1 MSSDRRRYA
10 FARLVLLAIVA
21 AVLSLPSVGCRRG
34 PAKAVIT
41 GRVTLNDEPLP
52 QGAISLVPLSRGP
65 SAGAVIKDGS
75 YRMEAFPGS
84 YRVEITGSK
93 VVGQKKRYD
102 TADSPM
108 DDVLE
113 SIVPAEYNSA
123 SKLVQEVKLDTK
135 TLDFKLVT
143 PAGK

>member
-1 MSSDRRRYA
+1 MSPDT
-10 FARLVLLAIVA
+10 FFH
-21 AVLSLPSVGCRRG
+21 PFH
-34 PAKAVIT
+34 
-41 GRVTLNDEPLP
+41 P
-52 QGAISLVPLSRGP
+52 QGAISFYPLDRLP
-65 SAGAVIKDGS
+65 SARAVINAGS

-84 YRVEITGSK
+84 YRVEITSSK
-93 VVGQKKRYD
+93 VVGQKTRD
-102 TADSPM
+102 DMPDSQM
-108 DDVLE
+108 IDILE

>member
-1 MSSDRRRYA
+1 MSSDRRRCA

-41 GRVTLNDEPLP
+41 GRVTLNDEPVP
-52 QGAISLVPLSRGP
+52 QGAISLYPLDRLP
-65 SAGAVIKDGS
+65 SAGAVINAGS

-84 YRVEITGSK
+84 YRIEITGSK
-93 VVGQKKRYD
+93 VVGQKKND
-102 TADSPM
+102 IPDGPM
-108 DDVLE
+108 VDILE

>member
-1 MSSDRRRYA
+1 MSSDRRRCA
-10 FARLVLLAIVA
+10 IARLVLLALVA
-21 AVLSLPSVGCRRG
+21 AVLAVPAVGCRRG

-52 QGAISLVPLSRGP
+52 QGAISFYPLSRAP
-65 SAGAVIKDGS
+65 SAGAVINAGS

-93 VVGQKKRYD
+93 VVGQKKND
-102 TADSPM
+102 IPDGPM
-108 DDVLE
+108 VDILE

-123 SKLVQEVKLDTK
+123 SKLVQEVKLETK

>member
-1 MSSDRRRYA
+1 
-10 FARLVLLAIVA
+10 LLALVA
-21 AVLSLPSVGCRRG
+21 ALLAVPAVGCRRG

-41 GRVTLNDEPLP
+41 GRVTLNDEPLS
-52 QGAISLVPLSRGP
+52 QGAISLYPLSRAP
-65 SAGAVIKDGS
+65 SAGAVINAGS

-84 YRVEITGSK
+84 YRVEISGSK
-93 VVGQKKRYD
+93 VVGQKKND
-102 TADSPM
+102 IPDGPM
-108 DDVLE
+108 VDILE

>member
-1 MSSDRRRYA
+1 MNSDRRRYA
-10 FARLVLLAIVA
+10 PPRLVLLALVA
-21 AVLSLPSVGCRRG
+21 AVLAVSAVGCRRG

-41 GRVTLNDEPLP
+41 GRVTLNDEPVP
-52 QGAISLVPLSRGP
+52 QGVISLYPLSRAP

-84 YRVEITGSK
+84 YRVEISAAK
-93 VVGQKKRYD
+93 VVGQKKND
-102 TADSPM
+102 IPDGPM
-108 DDVLE
+108 VDILE

>member
-1 MSSDRRRYA
+1 
-10 FARLVLLAIVA
+10 LLAIVA
-21 AVLSLPSVGCRRG
+21 AVLSLPSVGCSRG
-34 PAKAVIT
+34 PVKAVFT
-41 GRVTLNDEPLP
+41 GRVMLNGEPVP
-52 QGAISLVPLSRGP
+52 HGAISFYPLDRLP

-108 DDVLE
+108 DDILE

-143 PAGK
+143 PAAK

>member
-1 MSSDRRRYA
+1 MSSDRRRCA

-34 PAKAVIT
+34 PAKAVFT
-41 GRVTLNDEPLP
+41 GRVTLNDEPVP
-52 QGAISLVPLSRGP
+52 QGAISLYPLDRLP
-65 SAGAVIKDGS
+65 SAGAVINAGS

-84 YRVEITGSK
+84 YRIEITGSK
-93 VVGQKKRYD
+93 VVGQKNND
-102 TADSPM
+102 IPDGPM
-108 DDVLE
+108 VDILE

>member
-1 MSSDRRRYA
+1 MNSDRRSCA
-10 FARLVLLAIVA
+10 FAKLVLLALVA
-21 AVLSLPSVGCRRG
+21 ALLAVPAVGCRRG
-34 PAKAVIT
+34 PAKAVFT

-52 QGAISLVPLSRGP
+52 QGAISFYPLDRLP

-93 VVGQKKRYD
+93 VVGQKKND
-102 TADSPM
+102 IPDGPM
-108 DDVLE
+108 VDILE

-143 PAGK
+143 PAAK

>member
-1 MSSDRRRYA
+1 MNSDRRGCA
-10 FARLVLLAIVA
+10 VARLVLLTTVA
-21 AVLSLPSVGCRRG
+21 AALALPAVGCSRG
-34 PAKAVIT
+34 PAKAAFT

-52 QGAISLVPLSRGP
+52 QGAISLYPLSRAP

-75 YRMEAFPGS
+75 YQMEAFPGS
-84 YRVEITGSK
+84 YRVEVSGSK

-102 TADSPM
+102 TPDSPM

>member
-1 MSSDRRRYA
+1 MNSDRRRCA
-10 FARLVLLAIVA
+10 FARLVLLALVA
-21 AVLSLPSVGCRRG
+21 AVLAVPAVGCRRG
-34 PAKAVIT
+34 PAKAVFT

-52 QGAISLVPLSRGP
+52 QGAISFYPLDRLP
-65 SAGAVIKDGS
+65 SAGAVINAGS

-84 YRVEITGSK
+84 YRVEISGSK
-93 VVGQKKRYD
+93 VVGQKKND
-102 TADSPM
+102 IPDGPM
-108 DDVLE
+108 VDILE

>member
-1 MSSDRRRYA
+1 M
-10 FARLVLLAIVA
+10 
-21 AVLSLPSVGCRRG
+21 GCRRG
-34 PAKAVIT
+34 PAKAVFT

-52 QGAISLVPLSRGP
+52 QGAISLYPLSRAP
-65 SAGAVIKDGS
+65 SAGAVITDGS

-84 YRVEITGSK
+84 YRVEISAAK
-93 VVGQKKRYD
+93 VVGQKKND
-102 TADSPM
+102 IPDSPM
-108 DDVLE
+108 VDILE

>member
-1 MSSDRRRYA
+1 MNSDRRSCA
-10 FARLVLLAIVA
+10 FARLVLLALVA
-21 AVLSLPSVGCRRG
+21 ALLAVPAVGCRRG
-34 PAKAVIT
+34 PAKAVFT
-41 GRVTLNDEPLP
+41 GRVTLNDEPVP
-52 QGAISLVPLSRGP
+52 QGVISLYPLDRLP

-84 YRVEITGSK
+84 YRVEISAAK
-93 VVGQKKRYD
+93 VVGQKKND
-102 TADSPM
+102 IPDGPM
-108 DDVLE
+108 VDILE

-123 SKLVQEVKLDTK
+123 SKLVQEVKLETK

>member
-1 MSSDRRRYA
+1 MSSDRRRCA
-10 FARLVLLAIVA
+10 IARLVLLALVA
-21 AVLSLPSVGCRRG
+21 AVLAVPAVGCRRG

-41 GRVTLNDEPLP
+41 GRVTLNDEPVP
-52 QGAISLVPLSRGP
+52 QGAISLYPLDRLP
-65 SAGAVIKDGS
+65 SAGAVINAGS

-84 YRVEITGSK
+84 YRIEITGSK
-93 VVGQKKRYD
+93 VVGQKKND
-102 TADSPM
+102 IPDGPM
-108 DDVLE
+108 VDILE

>member
-1 MSSDRRRYA
+1 M
-10 FARLVLLAIVA
+10 VA
-21 AVLSLPSVGCRRG
+21 AVLAVPAVGCQRG

-52 QGAISLVPLSRGP
+52 QGAISFCPLDRLP
-65 SAGAVIKDGS
+65 SAGAVIMDGS

-84 YRVEITGSK
+84 YRVEISGSK

-102 TADSPM
+102 TPDSPM

-123 SKLVQEVKLDTK
+123 SKLVQEVTLDTK
-135 TLDFKLVT
+135 TVDFKLVT

>member
-1 MSSDRRRYA
+1 MNSDRRSCA
-10 FARLVLLAIVA
+10 FARLVLLALVA
-21 AVLSLPSVGCRRG
+21 ALLAVPAVGCRRG
-34 PAKAVIT
+34 PAKAVFT

-52 QGAISLVPLSRGP
+52 QGAISFYPLDRLP

-93 VVGQKKRYD
+93 VVGQKKND
-102 TADSPM
+102 IPDGPM
-108 DDVLE
+108 VDILE

-143 PAGK
+143 PAAK

>member
-1 MSSDRRRYA
+1 MSSDRRRCA

-34 PAKAVIT
+34 PAKAVFT

-52 QGAISLVPLSRGP
+52 QGAISFYPLDRLP

-93 VVGQKKRYD
+93 VVGQKKND
-102 TADSPM
+102 IPDGPM
-108 DDVLE
+108 VDILE

-143 PAGK
+143 PAAK

>member
-1 MSSDRRRYA
+1 MSSDRRRCA
-10 FARLVLLAIVA
+10 IARLVLLALVA
-21 AVLSLPSVGCRRG
+21 AVLAVPAVGCRRG

-41 GRVTLNDEPLP
+41 GRVTLNDEPVP
-52 QGAISLVPLSRGP
+52 QGAISLYPLDRLP
-65 SAGAVIKDGS
+65 SAGAVINAGS

-84 YRVEITGSK
+84 YRIEITGSK
-93 VVGQKKRYD
+93 VVGQKKND
-102 TADSPM
+102 IPDGPM
-108 DDVLE
+108 VDILE

-143 PAGK
+143 PAAK

>member
-1 MSSDRRRYA
+1 MNSDRRSCA
-10 FARLVLLAIVA
+10 FAKLVLLALVA
-21 AVLSLPSVGCRRG
+21 ALLAVPAVGCRRG
-34 PAKAVIT
+34 PAKAVFT

-52 QGAISLVPLSRGP
+52 QGAISFYPLDRLP

-93 VVGQKKRYD
+93 VVGQKKND
-102 TADSPM
+102 IPDGPM
-108 DDVLE
+108 VDILE

>member
-1 MSSDRRRYA
+1 MNSDRCRRA
-10 FARLVLLAIVA
+10 CARLLLLAIVA
-21 AVLSLPSVGCRRG
+21 AVLVVPGLGCRRG

-41 GRVTLNDEPLP
+41 GRVTLNDEPVP
-52 QGAISLVPLSRGP
+52 QGVISLYPLSRAP

-84 YRVEITGSK
+84 YRVEISAAK
-93 VVGQKKRYD
+93 VVGQKKND
-102 TADSPM
+102 IPDGPM
-108 DDVLE
+108 VDILE
-113 SIVPAEYNSA
+113 SIVPVEYNSA

>member
-1 MSSDRRRYA
+1 MSSDRRRCA
-10 FARLVLLAIVA
+10 IARLVLLALVA
-21 AVLSLPSVGCRRG
+21 ALLAVPAVGCRRG

-41 GRVTLNDEPLP
+41 GRVTLNDEPLS
-52 QGAISLVPLSRGP
+52 QGAISLYPLSRAP
-65 SAGAVIKDGS
+65 SAGAVINAGS

-84 YRVEITGSK
+84 YRVEISGSK
-93 VVGQKKRYD
+93 VVGQKKND
-102 TADSPM
+102 IPDGPM
-108 DDVLE
+108 VDILE